1 MYSADSDLCDVR
13 RLSAVVPIL
22 LVADSHN
29 IVPLLCSALYQRY
42 VWGIHQPVVGLC
54 CFSTVTISMAI
65 FGWLNSDQSE
75 EGRMISRVPYPQKQS
90 ILWLH
95 CTGYPIYPTLKLS
108 LGYNWTNGWHPGPT
122 R

>member
-1 MYSADSDLCDVR
+1 MYSADSDLCDGLVDS
-13 RLSAVVPIL
+13 LNLPLQAHMLP
-22 LVADSHN
+22 VADSHN

-75 EGRMISRVPYPQKQS
+75 EGRMPRAIRFVVADSF
-90 ILWLH
+90 
-95 CTGYPIYPTLKLS
+95 
-108 LGYNWTNGWHPGPT
+108 
-122 R
+122 